1 MEPARHRLFADHFLT
16 ARKTPLVHVVSATSP
31 VLSSLHH
38 LYVSH
43 QMAASFRLP
52 LEQMNR
58 LDYLARRKSTS
69 KAQIVKEAID
79 RLYEQELQK
88 SDGSALDLLIEG
100 GFEPSDL
107 DFMVLASDKE
117 EQRRII
123 RERLAKKDRL

>member
-1 MEPARHRLFADHFLT
+1 M
-16 ARKTPLVHVVSATSP
+16 AT
-31 VLSSLHH
+31 
-38 LYVSH
+38 
-43 QMAASFRLP
+43 SFRLP